1 MAKIDEL
8 VIQIKADTQ
17 QLKKELKQIEGKIR
31 TTGAA
36 GGAAFGSMAGSLNK
50 MRVGALAAVGGLVA
64 VGGALKSITDTGIMF
79 EDLKDSLDTVFGGIE
94 QGDKALQKIVEFAQT
109 TPFQIEDATKAFI
122 SLKSSGIEPSMEML
136 QTFADTAS
144 TSIDQLGAFEAMV
157 RLVQRS
163 AAGGLG
169 LEEINQLDDRGIPAT
184 KILTEA
190 LGKSREELSTFG
202 KTAEGAAQMV
212 ELLIKGLQQ
221 RFGGAMENKMD
232 NLSTKASNMT
242 IAFKDLANE
251 LFKGGIGTFFKDLAD
266 DLGRVATNIAESIRA
281 SRDGPSIRDLT
292 ATQKEVRTKGKRGRE
307 TVTMETV
314 FTDDPKQQEEILK
327 LLLREQEIKLFHLGI
342 EKQSADTQRDRVNI
356 QKRIN
361 SAIEHQTV
369 LQTALDSLTG
379 KTVQKKKEEVEDANR
394 ANQSQIEFLTT
405 FNKLLADSVDPIDE
419 INQQLLMVQELL
431 GKTDAKGALL
441 ISEEDAEKV
450 TAYLNKI
457 KAEMA
462 DTGNVTDE
470 LALILEQATDQFA
483 NDFINALQS
492 GENALVSFRNLVG
505 DMIQQVIAEF
515 LKMKVI
521 KPLMNALFTAVGLP
535 TMPMDTSAGGGTIQ
549 GGRPTLVGERGP
561 EIFVPN
567 TGGTIMNNMNS
578 RNAMGG
584 GTPINIYQNL
594 NFATGVVPTVRA
606 EVTKMMPQI
615 ADVTKAAVQESAMR
629 GGTFR
634 RSLVGG

>member
-314 FTDDPKQQEEILK
+314 FTDDPKQQKEILE

>member
-342 EKQSADTQRDRVNI
+342 EIQSADTQRDRVNI

>member
-342 EKQSADTQRDRVNI
+342 EIQSADTQRDRVNI

-405 FNKLLADSVDPIDE
+405 FNKLLSDSVDPIDE

>member
-266 DLGRVATNIAESIRA
+266 DLGIVATNIAESIRA
-281 SRDGPSIRDLT
+281 SRDGSSIRDLT

>member
-314 FTDDPKQQEEILK
+314 FTDDPKQQKEILK

-505 DMIQQVIAEF
+505 DMFQQVIAEF

>member
-94 QGDKALQKIVEFAQT
+94 EGDKALQKIVEFAQT

-169 LEEINQLDDRGIPAT
+169 LEEINMLDDRGIPAT

-221 RFGGAMENKMD
+221 KFGGAMENKMD

-281 SRDGPSIRDLT
+281 SREGPSIRDLT
-292 ATQKEVRTKGKRGRE
+292 ATQREVRTKGRRGAE
-307 TVTMETV
+307 KVTMETV
-314 FTDDPKQQEEILK
+314 FTDDPKQQEIILG
-327 LLLREQEIKLFHLGI
+327 LLLEEQRVKINHLEID
-342 EKQSADTQRDRVNI
+342 KQNAETQRDRVNL
-356 QKRIN
+356 QKEIN

-369 LQTALDSLTG
+369 LQTALDSLTE
-379 KTVQKKKEEVEDANR
+379 KTVQKKKEEVEDVNR
-394 ANQSQIEFLTT
+394 ANQSQIEFLST

-419 INQQLLMVQELL
+419 INEQLLMVQELL

-457 KAEMA
+457 KAEME

-492 GENALVSFRNLVG
+492 GENALISFRNLVG

-521 KPLMNALFTAVGLP
+521 KPMMNALFTAVGLP
-535 TMPMDTSAGGGTIQ
+535 TIPMDASAGGGTIQ

-578 RNAMGG
+578 KNALGG

-615 ADVTKAAVQESAMR
+615 AEVTKSAVQESAMR
-629 GGTFR
+629 GGSFR

>member
-1 MAKIDEL
+1 
-8 VIQIKADTQ
+8 
-17 QLKKELKQIEGKIR
+17 
-31 TTGAA
+31 
-36 GGAAFGSMAGSLNK
+36 

-314 FTDDPKQQEEILK
+314 FTDDPKQQKEILK

-470 LALILEQATDQFA
+470 LALILERATDQFA

-505 DMIQQVIAEF
+505 DMFQQVIAEF

>member
-50 MRVGALAAVGGLVA
+50 VRVGALAAVGGLVA

-169 LEEINQLDDRGIPAT
+169 LEEINMLDDRGIPAT

-221 RFGGAMENKMD
+221 KFGGAMENKMD

-281 SRDGPSIRDLT
+281 SREGPSIRDLT
-292 ATQKEVRTKGKRGRE
+292 ATQREVRTKGRRGTE
-307 TVTMETV
+307 KVTMETV
-314 FTDDPKQQEEILK
+314 FTDDPKQQEIILG
-327 LLLREQEIKLFHLGI
+327 LLLKEQEVKINHLEIDKLNA
-342 EKQSADTQRDRVNI
+342 ETQRDKSNI
-356 QKRIN
+356 QKEIN
-361 SAIEHQTV
+361 SAIEHQIV
-369 LQTALDSLTG
+369 LQTALDSLTT
-379 KTVQKKKEEVEDANR
+379 KTVQKKKEEVEDVNR
-394 ANQSQIEFLTT
+394 ANQSQIEFLST

-419 INQQLLMVQELL
+419 INEQLLMVQELL

-457 KAEMA
+457 KAEME

-535 TMPMDTSAGGGTIQ
+535 TIPMDESAGGGTIQ

-567 TGGTIMNNMNS
+567 TGGTIMNNMNTK
-578 RNAMGG
+578 NALGG

-594 NFATGVVPTVRA
+594 NFSTGVVPTVRA
-606 EVTKMMPQI
+606 EITKMMPQI

-629 GGTFR
+629 GGSFR

>member
-266 DLGRVATNIAESIRA
+266 DLGIVATNIAESIRA

-342 EKQSADTQRDRVNI
+342 EIQSADTQRDRVNI